1 MKMIID
7 GVVSKGRR
15 SSIQSYVQMI
25 TMSQRLWIIDESI
38 DESAFRVKIEYG
50 YPNFIQDQMMAISVF
65 CLHGFQISWPF
76 DVDRDRQISLEFD
89 VYRRNN

>member
-38 DESAFRVKIEYG
+38 DESVFRMKIEYR

-65 CLHGFQISWPF
+65 VCMVSKL
-76 DVDRDRQISLEFD
+76 VDHSMWIVIEKL
-89 VYRRNN
+89 V